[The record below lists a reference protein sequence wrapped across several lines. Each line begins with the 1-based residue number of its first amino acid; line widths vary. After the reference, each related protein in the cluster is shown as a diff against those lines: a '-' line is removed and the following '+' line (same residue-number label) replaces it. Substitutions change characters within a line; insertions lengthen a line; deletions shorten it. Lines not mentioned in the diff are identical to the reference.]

1 MSQSNPTHVDRF
13 DRPLGASAPPP
24 RRRPTPS
31 TYARSLSPFG
41 HTLPPNNRT
50 PLTSEHPGRKYA
62 WAPPRAATSSSRP
75 FMAAPCVRLC
85 GCGGGVGDG
94 LSRAAAEAAGE
105 RAPQQHTQQP
115 ATRRCRVWGR
125 VTHRRARAPAPSR
138 PSTTRTR
145 VDSRFDRGS
154 GLPGGWDG
162 GWCTNNSK
170 KTAGRGAS

>member
-13 DRPLGASAPPP
+13 DRPLGASALSP

-41 HTLPPNNRT
+41 HTLPPNNNRT

-125 VTHRRARAPAPSR
+125 VTHRRHGPPPPPDPRRPALE
-138 PSTTRTR
+138 STL
-145 VDSRFDRGS
+145 DSIA
-154 GLPGGWDG
+154 GLG
-162 GWCTNNSK
+162 CLA
-170 KTAGRGAS
+170 AGVVVHKQQQDSWQGTS